1 MQGSVLL
8 SFRSS
13 FHVYDAMTNLSIV
26 EKQYSTGEE
35 LEEKVR
41 VYQETNMERLWSSTL
56 PPPRNMLSSLGSA
69 GSCRTLPGEWK
80 ALTFPG
86 CIWISYQAT
95 RGSWTIHGRGEWDSP
110 MKLFLETWRAQYSWV
125 SPLLQPPLSL
135 GLDWQLGKSHSCL
148 LPPSPNFTEALSN
161 KDTEKHALLHWAV
174 TEIRCD

>member
-8 SFRSS
+8 PFRSS

-80 ALTFPG
+80 ALTFSG

-95 RGSWTIHGRGEWDSP
+95 RGSWTIHGRGWMRLSDEAIPWD
-110 MKLFLETWRAQYSWV
+110 MKGSILLSFTPSAATSLPRTGLATRQVTLLLA
-125 SPLLQPPLSL
+125 PLIP
-135 GLDWQLGKSHSCL
+135 K
-148 LPPSPNFTEALSN
+148 
-161 KDTEKHALLHWAV
+161 LHWGS
-174 TEIRCD
+174 I